1 VRRLLALLLAHL
13 TATVVA
19 VVSLA
24 VRRFVYGVPLTESLT
39 PVRLLPHLLLGPLYA
54 IGALMRFFKDD
65 TLLDKRLCESYGY
78 LAPLLVCYLIY
89 ARLLV
94 GRRRR
99 DDPMRAAF
107 MPVMRDRFPE
117 ADAPHE
123 PKSAEVSD

>member
-1 VRRLLALLLAHL
+1 
-13 TATVVA
+13 
-19 VVSLA
+19 
-24 VRRFVYGVPLTESLT
+24 
-39 PVRLLPHLLLGPLYA
+39 
-54 IGALMRFFKDD
+54 
-65 TLLDKRLCESYGY
+65 
-78 LAPLLVCYLIY
+78 VCYLIY